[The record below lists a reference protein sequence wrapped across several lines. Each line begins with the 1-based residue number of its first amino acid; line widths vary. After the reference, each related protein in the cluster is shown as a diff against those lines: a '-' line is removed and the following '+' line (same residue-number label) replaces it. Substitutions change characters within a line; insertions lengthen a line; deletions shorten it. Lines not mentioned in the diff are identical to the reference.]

1 MATALLAPLLR
12 LADGNNPDPVP
23 ADNDVVAG
31 GTALLVFAFLALAVV
46 FLAFSFVK
54 QLRKTQANREAGVF
68 GDEPAAPED
77 EAAPSPPA
85 AGPTTGPTG
94 PATGPA
100 TGTPPGAAP
109 R

>member
-1 MATALLAPLLR
+1 MATALLAPLFR

-54 QLRKTQANREAGVF
+54 QLRKTQANRDAGVF

-77 EAAPSPPA
+77 QSTPGPAPGPA
-85 AGPTTGPTG
+85 PGPTPG
-94 PATGPA
+94 
-100 TGTPPGAAP
+100 PPGAAP